1 MSADAVTMSADANLG
16 TLSVVSVSA
25 DRCVLSAA
33 PLSPILFSA
42 QISIAFRVL
51 CNCSCFL
58 LPESR
63 EAMLIAKLNLPPAPS
78 PRHSLADPKRISQ
91 IPSRL
96 RISHS
101 SDYRRPKPQ

>member
-1 MSADAVTMSADANLG
+1 MSADANFG

-25 DRCVLSAA
+25 DRCVLSVV

-42 QISIAFRVL
+42 QILIAFGVL
-51 CNCSCFL
+51 RDCSYFL
-58 LPESR
+58 LPQSR
-63 EAMLIAKLNLPPAPS
+63 EAMLIAKLNPPPAPS
-78 PRHSLADPKRISQ
+78 PRHSLSDPERASQ
-91 IPSRL
+91 IPLRL